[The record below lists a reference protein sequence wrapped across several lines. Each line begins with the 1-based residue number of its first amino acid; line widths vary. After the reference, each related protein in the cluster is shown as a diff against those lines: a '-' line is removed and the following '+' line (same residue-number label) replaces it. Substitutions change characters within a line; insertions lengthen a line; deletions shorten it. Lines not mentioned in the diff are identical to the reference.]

1 MMDLLAHN
9 EAETLA
15 IGRAVGRLL
24 RPGDVV
30 AINGDLGAG
39 KTRLVRGIALAMGFE
54 GSVVSSPTYVL
65 VNEYELPEEDGLL
78 LSPGNLAAEPV
89 NPASP
94 RAPSPVRA
102 TPRRLFHVDAYR
114 LGGPDDLDSLGWD
127 RVVRDPAQSDSA
139 VVIEWAERI
148 AGALT
153 GLPEAEHRLCRVR
166 MEAEGSPHSHPPLPP
181 GDAEDDGADGA
192 GVRRIRIDP
201 PKAWAWRD
209 GWRDLLLVQR
219 LLPADPGASAAPAGD
234 KARAGLPAGWARCP
248 ATGRAVPPDA
258 PWFPFVDSRSRMT
271 DLGRWITGSYTL
283 SRELRPEDEP
293 DDIQ

>member
-1 MMDLLAHN
+1 MMNLLAHN

-15 IGRAVGRLL
+15 IGRAIGRLL

-30 AINGDLGAG
+30 AIDGDLGAG
-39 KTRLVRGIALAMGFE
+39 KTRLVRGIALAMGFA

-78 LSPGNLAAEPV
+78 LSSEAPTTDSATL
-89 NPASP
+89 ASP
-94 RAPSPVRA
+94 ESPPPVRA

-114 LGGPDDLDSLGWD
+114 LSGPDDLDSLGWD
-127 RVVRDPAQSDSA
+127 RVVRDPAQSDAA
-139 VVIEWAERI
+139 VAIEWAERI
-148 AGALT
+148 TGALT

-166 MEAEGSPHSHPPLPP
+166 MEAVGLPP
-181 GDAEDDGADGA
+181 PPTEDAEEDGADRSGL
-192 GVRRIRIDP
+192 RRIQIDP

-209 GWRDLLLVQR
+209 GWRDLLRVHR
-219 LLPADPGASAAPAGD
+219 LLPAESGAQAATAGD
-234 KARAGLPAGWARCP
+234 KARDGLPAGWARCP

-293 DDIQ
+293 DDIL